1 MSDFR
6 EEILIRLRACVATLA
21 PGVVYTFP
29 GGRTHR
35 PIVTDLKGHAY
46 DKARAEQTF
55 DSSEL
60 PLVEILTSSTTEDAV
75 EVNDDDMYTSDLN
88 VDVWGFLKS
97 DDAGD
102 GKNAPVRAALNA
114 FRADLIVAVEA
125 FPFWTSADY
134 PEPIIR
140 RVGLIQ
146 TTLRSQFTEPATHS
160 PDAYLKLSY
169 AIRYS
174 FTRLDP

>member
-6 EEILIRLRACVATLA
+6 EEMLVRLRACIATLA

-29 GGRTHR
+29 DGRTHR
-35 PIVTDLKGHAY
+35 PIETDLKGHAY

-55 DSSEL
+55 DWSEL
-60 PLVEILTSSTTEDAV
+60 PLVEILTSSSNEDAV
-75 EVNDDDMYTSDLN
+75 EVNDDDLYSSEMN
-88 VDVWGFLKS
+88 VDIWGFLKS

-125 FPFWTSADY
+125 FPFWTSTDY
-134 PEPIIR
+134 PEPITR
-140 RVGLIQ
+140 RVGMIQ
-146 TTLRSQFTEPATHS
+146 TTLKSQFTEPATHS

-169 AIRYS
+169 GIRYS